1 MDMNCATYQ
10 AKGPIILTNANA
22 ARSTKVDKV
31 TERLTVQPPVRDV
44 MLAAIPSLRAFAISL
59 SGSVNSA
66 DDLVQETVM
75 RAMTHI
81 GSFTPGTNMS
91 AWLLTI
97 LRNLFRSQ
105 YRKRRREV
113 EDPDGSYLASLKLPA
128 EQFGRLEFKELIEAL
143 AKLPYVQREAL
154 LLVAASGFSYD
165 EAAAICEV
173 AVGTIKSRVSRARQ
187 LLAELLDIDSPATFA
202 LDRATAQWEAADRK
216 EIAPPADANQYA
228 HKQKRPRFQPGRRPP
243 CLQVFRMSSVAAV
256 AVVAVVAPE
265 DAIDHGADNGN
276 TIAGAFTIAVAI
288 AGAAV
293 VDRGIVVDRS
303 AAVVTAAAGADDNT
317 TATGVAGRSASSAG
331 VASRSISATG
341 GAGHR
346 VSAAATMSGKGLSA
360 ATMTIILMAG
370 SQRIRRHRHATQR
383 DRGCES
389 DQSFFVKHVILLLWF
404 KRNLFVTAATTPDRR
419 QGLQGKRTRSRVRPR
434 RALP

>member
-1 MDMNCATYQ
+1 
-10 AKGPIILTNANA
+10 
-22 ARSTKVDKV
+22 VDKV
-31 TERLTVQPPVRDV
+31 TERLTVQPPVRDA

-113 EDPDGSYLASLKLPA
+113 EDPDGSYLASLKMPA

-154 LLVAASGFSYD
+154 LLVAASGFTYD

-187 LLAELLDIDSPATFA
+187 LLAELLDIDSPATFV
-202 LDRATAQWEAADRK
+202 LDRATA
-216 EIAPPADANQYA
+216 
-228 HKQKRPRFQPGRRPP
+228 
-243 CLQVFRMSSVAAV
+243 
-256 AVVAVVAPE
+256 VV
-265 DAIDHGADNGN
+265 G
-276 TIAGAFTIAVAI
+276 
-288 AGAAV
+288 
-293 VDRGIVVDRS
+293 
-303 AAVVTAAAGADDNT
+303 
-317 TATGVAGRSASSAG
+317 
-331 VASRSISATG
+331 
-341 GAGHR
+341 
-346 VSAAATMSGKGLSA
+346 SG
-360 ATMTIILMAG
+360 
-370 SQRIRRHRHATQR
+370 
-383 DRGCES
+383 
-389 DQSFFVKHVILLLWF
+389 W
-404 KRNLFVTAATTPDRR
+404 
-419 QGLQGKRTRSRVRPR
+419 
-434 RALP
+434 

>member
-1 MDMNCATYQ
+1 MDMNCATYL
-10 AKGPIILTNANA
+10 AKGPIILANANA
-22 ARSTKVDKV
+22 ARSTEVDKV
-31 TERLTVQPPVRDV
+31 TERLTVQPPVRDA

-81 GSFTPGTNMS
+81 DSFTPGTNMS

-113 EDPDGSYLASLKLPA
+113 EDPDGGYLASLKMPA

-187 LLAELLDIDSPATFA
+187 LLAELLDIGSPATFV
-202 LDRATAQWEAADRK
+202 LDRATAAM
-216 EIAPPADANQYA
+216 
-228 HKQKRPRFQPGRRPP
+228 G
-243 CLQVFRMSSVAAV
+243 
-256 AVVAVVAPE
+256 
-265 DAIDHGADNGN
+265 
-276 TIAGAFTIAVAI
+276 
-288 AGAAV
+288 
-293 VDRGIVVDRS
+293 
-303 AAVVTAAAGADDNT
+303 
-317 TATGVAGRSASSAG
+317 
-331 VASRSISATG
+331 
-341 GAGHR
+341 
-346 VSAAATMSGKGLSA
+346 SG
-360 ATMTIILMAG
+360 
-370 SQRIRRHRHATQR
+370 
-383 DRGCES
+383 
-389 DQSFFVKHVILLLWF
+389 
-404 KRNLFVTAATTPDRR
+404 
-419 QGLQGKRTRSRVRPR
+419 
-434 RALP
+434 